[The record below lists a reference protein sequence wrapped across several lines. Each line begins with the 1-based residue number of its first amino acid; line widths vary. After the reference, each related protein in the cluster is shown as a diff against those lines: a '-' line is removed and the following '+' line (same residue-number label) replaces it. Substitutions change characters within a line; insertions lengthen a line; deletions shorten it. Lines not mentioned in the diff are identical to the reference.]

1 MMSNV
6 AHQRM
11 LNNEA
16 LDDYREEEVAE
27 RAGEILTQNCTV
39 LNSTYMEAVENLQEK
54 DNAMILSSYLRCIR
68 KAPLRVEREMHQQLL
83 GEFIAKQIE
92 LYMMP
97 EAEHLARESME

>member
-1 MMSNV
+1 
-6 AHQRM
+6 M

-16 LDDYREEEVAE
+16 LEDYREEAIAE
-27 RAGEILTQNCTV
+27 RAGEILTQNCTI
-39 LNSTYMEAVENLQEK
+39 LNGTYMEAVENLQEK

-97 EAEHLARESME
+97 EALTLARRELEE